1 MVVNVICMKWGTK
14 FPASD
19 VNTLYNMVSRHLKR
33 KFRFV
38 CLTDDGTGLNGNIEV
53 LPLPDV
59 DVPTAKAVS
68 PWKKLGMFS
77 ANIGDLKGWSLFL
90 DLDVI
95 IMDDI
100 DCLFDYAMKQD
111 KLTIIENWTQKG
123 RGVGNSSVYV
133 FELGRY
139 TQLLD
144 HYHAHQ
150 DAVFAEHSNEQ
161 IYLCKY
167 IGAHL
172 GGIAYWPE
180 EWCQSFKV
188 HSRPAWPLRYILPP
202 SEPTN
207 DCKVLVFHGDPGVR
221 EATRGG
227 FYGSF
232 KKYNRPAPWITK
244 YYH

>member
-1 MVVNVICMKWGTK
+1 MSVNVICMKWGTK
-14 FPASD
+14 FPAAD
-19 VNTLYNMVSRHLKR
+19 VNILYNMVARHLKR
-33 KFRFV
+33 EFRFV
-38 CLTDDGTGLNGNIEV
+38 CLTDDGAGLDDNIEV
-53 LPLPDV
+53 LPLPHV
-59 DVPTAKAVS
+59 DVPIDKAVS

-77 ANIGDLKGWSLFL
+77 AQIGDLTGWSLFL
-90 DLDVI
+90 DLDVV

-100 DCLFDYAMKQD
+100 DDLFEYAMKQH

-144 HYHAHQ
+144 HYHDNQ
-150 DAVFAEHSNEQ
+150 DDVFDAHSNEQ

-167 IGAHL
+167 IGQNL

-180 EWCQSFKV
+180 TWCQSFKV
-188 HSRPAWPLRYILPP
+188 HCRPKWPLRYIMTPQKP
-202 SEPTN
+202 KN
-207 DCKVLVFHGDPGVR
+207 GCKVLVFHGDPGVN
-221 EATRGG
+221 EAIRGG
-227 FYGSF
+227 FFGGF
-232 KKYNRPAPWITK
+232 QKYSRPASWIKK